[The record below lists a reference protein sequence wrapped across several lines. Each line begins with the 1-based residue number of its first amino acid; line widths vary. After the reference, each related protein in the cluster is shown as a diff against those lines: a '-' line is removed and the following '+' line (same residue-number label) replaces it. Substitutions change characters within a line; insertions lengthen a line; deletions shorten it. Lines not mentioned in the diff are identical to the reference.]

1 MTELRTAKGRQ
12 KLVERFYQSG
22 QTVNEFVKS
31 HSLNYSTF
39 YGWIEK
45 QKSFDARIA
54 ESERKAAEVV
64 RLFEFGL
71 SVEAITKSLKMAR
84 ITVTDVLAK
93 ADKIASKPVIEKNH
107 ADLTEHKKIEI
118 LRAMCRRKLTKQ
130 QTAKEF
136 NVPISLVESWVKEAE
151 FYGHIRRVN
160 TVAETMRICGK
171 VGE

>member
-1 MTELRTAKGRQ
+1 MT
-12 KLVERFYQSG
+12 
-22 QTVNEFVKS
+22 EFVKS

-84 ITVTDVLAK
+84 ITVTDVLTK

-107 ADLTEHKKIEI
+107 ADPTEHEKIEI
-118 LRAMCRRKLTKQ
+118 LRAMCKRKLTKT

-160 TVAETMRICGK
+160 TVAETMEICRK
-171 VGE
+171 AGE

>member
-22 QTVNEFVKS
+22 QTVTEFVKS

-39 YGWIEK
+39 YGWLEK

-54 ESERKAAEVV
+54 ESDRKAAEVV

-71 SVEAITKSLKMAR
+71 SIEAITKSLKMAR

-93 ADKIASKPVIEKNH
+93 ADKIASKPVVEKNH
-107 ADLTEHKKIEI
+107 TDPTGHEKIEI
-118 LRAMCRRKLTKQ
+118 LRAMCRGKLTKK

-136 NVPISLVESWVKEAE
+136 NVPISLIESWVREAE
-151 FYGHIRRVN
+151 FHGHIRRVD
-160 TVAETMRICGK
+160 TVAETMGVCRK
-171 VGE
+171 AGE